1 MFMVGPFLAGL
12 GGALVTPVRSIVPG
26 MDVEIIVEAFI
37 VVVIGGLGSFWGT
50 FLGALIFG
58 QVLAFGIL
66 VLPGFSIFAVFALMA
81 VILIVRPWG
90 LLGRPLGDEDAAPSA
105 GPVRMAWP
113 PLFLAALCVPLLG
126 SRFYTFLATDI
137 AILALFA
144 VSLNLLLGTTGLV
157 SFGHA
162 AYFGIGAYTCA
173 ILMKSHG
180 VPFAF
185 AFLAAGGAAAAFA
198 ALFGF
203 FCVRSTPDLLRDAD
217 PGLRADRLGRLL
229 QMERGDG
236 RRAGPVERSLSR
248 PRLAAQL
255 PGLGSLRAAEQ
266 FYLLVLVLVDGS
278 AWRCCAGSSAR
289 RSAASSPRSARTRSG
304 PSSWA

>member
-1 MFMVGPFLAGL
+1 
-12 GGALVTPVRSIVPG
+12 
-26 MDVEIIVEAFI
+26 
-37 VVVIGGLGSFWGT
+37 
-50 FLGALIFG
+50 
-58 QVLAFGIL
+58 
-66 VLPGFSIFAVFALMA
+66 MA
-81 VILIVRPWG
+81 
-90 LLGRPLGDEDAAPSA
+90 AA
-105 GPVRMAWP
+105 
-113 PLFLAALCVPLLG
+113 LFLAALCVPLLG

-144 VSLNLLLGTTGLV
+144 VSLNLLVGTTGLI

-180 VPFAF
+180 VPFVF
-185 AFLAAGGAAAAFA
+185 AFLAAGGTAAAFA

-229 QMERGDG
+229 QVELGDG

-248 PRLAAQL
+248 PHLAAQASR
-255 PGLGSLRAAEQ
+255 LGQLSVGEQ
-266 FYLLVLVLVDGS
+266 FYLLVLVLVAALPGAAAPDRPLAVRPHPRRDPREPGACRVRGRERAPLPARGLRQS
-278 AWRCCAGSSAR
+278 PGCSPAWPVRCSGCSI
-289 RSAASSPRSARTRSG
+289 AASSRTSPTGPSRPRS
-304 PSSWA
+304 